1 MANRKLILYTLA
13 VINFTHIVDSM
24 LIMPMG
30 DIFIEEF
37 QISAHKYS
45 YLIMAYAFAAFLSSG
60 MGFFFL
66 DSFDRK
72 KALLFTY
79 IGFSVGTFACA
90 FANTYE
96 LLVAIRFLTGLFG
109 GFIGALV
116 LSIVSDLYKFKERG
130 AAIGIIF
137 AAFSAA
143 SALGIP
149 IGLYL
154 AVVGSWQLPFMI
166 IGVFGLIIT
175 ALIFFLFPS
184 MTSHFESVDKSRTM
198 MDTIRTLT
206 SDSNQVIALLTG
218 FIIILGHFMIIP
230 FISPYMIKNVGLTQL
245 EISYQ
250 FFFGGV
256 ATIISGPLVGRFVDK
271 IGVFKVFLTMLI
283 LSTIPTMLIVTL
295 PEISLP
301 LAVAVV
307 VLFFITASGR
317 MIPANTLISA
327 AASKDNRGSFMSMK
341 SALQQLAIAL
351 ASLISGLIIFIN
363 PEGKFENYPILG
375 IISIAILST
384 TIYLIRKLKVAKDN

>member
-1 MANRKLILYTLA
+1 MVNRKLILYTLA

-60 MGFFFL
+60 LGFFFL
-66 DSFDRK
+66 DTFDRK

-90 FANTYE
+90 FADTYE
-96 LLVAIRFLTGLFG
+96 LLVGIRFLTGLFG

-130 AAIGIIF
+130 TAIGVIF

-154 AVVGSWQLPFMI
+154 AVLGSWQTPFII
-166 IGVFGLIIT
+166 IGSLGFVIT
-175 ALIFFLFPS
+175 VLIFFLFPS
-184 MTSHFESVDKSRTM
+184 MTTHFESVDKSRSM

-206 SDSNQVIALLTG
+206 SDQNQMIALLTG
-218 FIIILGHFMIIP
+218 FIIILGHFLIIP

-256 ATIISGPLVGRFVDK
+256 ATIFSGPLVGRFVDK
-271 IGVFKVFLTMLI
+271 IGVFKVFLTMLL

-295 PEISLP
+295 PESNLI
-301 LAVAVV
+301 LAVFIV
-307 VLFFITASGR
+307 VLFFVTASGR

-327 AASKDNRGSFMSMK
+327 AASQENRGSFMSMK

-363 PEGKFENYPILG
+363 PDGKFENYPILG
-375 IISIAILST
+375 VLSILILST
-384 TIYLIRKLKVAKDN
+384 TIVLIRKLKVAKDN

>member
-1 MANRKLILYTLA
+1 MANRKFILYTLA

-45 YLIMAYAFAAFLSSG
+45 YLIMAYAFAAFLSSS

-79 IGFSVGTFACA
+79 TGFSIGTFACA
-90 FANTYE
+90 YANTYE
-96 LLVAIRFLTGLFG
+96 LLVSIRFLTGLFG

-130 AAIGIIF
+130 TAIGIIF

-154 AVVGSWQLPFMI
+154 AVVGSWQLPFFI
-166 IGVFGLIIT
+166 IGILGLIIT
-175 ALIFFLFPS
+175 CLIFFLFPN
-184 MTSHFESVDKSRTM
+184 MTSHFDSVDKSRSM
-198 MDTIRTLT
+198 LDTIKTLT
-206 SDSNQVIALLTG
+206 RDSNQLLALLTG

-250 FFFGGV
+250 FFFGGI
-256 ATIISGPLVGRFVDK
+256 ATIVSGPLIGRLVDK

-283 LSTIPTMLIVTL
+283 LSSIPTMLIVTL
-295 PEISLP
+295 PESN
-301 LAVAVV
+301 LAVAVTVV

-327 AASKDNRGSFMSMK
+327 AASKENRGSFMSMK

-363 PEGKFENYPILG
+363 PDGKFENYPILG
-375 IISIAILST
+375 ILALVILST
-384 TIYLIRKLKVAKDN
+384 TIVLIRKLKVAKDN

>member
-1 MANRKLILYTLA
+1 MDNRKLILYTLA

-45 YLIMAYAFAAFLSSG
+45 YLIMSYAFAAFLSSV

-79 IGFSVGTFACA
+79 IGFSIGTLACA
-90 FANTYE
+90 FAETYE
-96 LLVAIRFLTGLFG
+96 MLVSIRFLTGLFG

-130 AAIGIIF
+130 TAMGIIF

-154 AVVGSWQLPFMI
+154 AVVGSWHLPFII
-166 IGVFGLIIT
+166 IGILGFIIT
-175 ALIFFLFPS
+175 GLIFFLFPN
-184 MTSHFESVDKSRTM
+184 MTAHFESVNKSRSM
-198 MDTIRTLT
+198 IGTIKILT

-250 FFFGGV
+250 FFFGGI
-256 ATIISGPLVGRFVDK
+256 ATIISGPLIGRFVDK
-271 IGVFKVFLTMLI
+271 IGVFKVFLTMLV
-283 LSTIPTMLIVTL
+283 LSAVPTMLIVTL
-295 PEISLP
+295 PEIP
-301 LAVAVV
+301 LFWAVLVV

-327 AASKDNRGSFMSMK
+327 AASQENRGSFMSMK

-363 PEGKFENYPILG
+363 PDGKFENYPILG
-375 IISIAILST
+375 IIALVILST
-384 TIYLIRKLKVAKDN
+384 TIILIRKLKVAKDN

>member
-1 MANRKLILYTLA
+1 
-13 VINFTHIVDSM
+13 M

-60 MGFFFL
+60 IGFFFL

-79 IGFSVGTFACA
+79 IGFSIGTFACA
-90 FANTYE
+90 FADTYE

-130 AAIGIIF
+130 TAMGIIF

-154 AVVGSWQLPFMI
+154 AVIGSWQLPFII
-166 IGVFGLIIT
+166 IGIFGLIIT
-175 ALIFFLFPS
+175 VLIFFLFPS
-184 MTSHFESVDKSRTM
+184 MTDHYKSVDKSRSM
-198 MDTIRTLT
+198 MDTIKTLT
-206 SDSNQVIALLTG
+206 GDRNQVIALLTG

-256 ATIISGPLVGRFVDK
+256 ATIISGPLIGRFVDK
-271 IGVFKVFLTMLI
+271 IGVFKVFLTMLL
-283 LSTIPTMLIVTL
+283 LSAIPTMIIVTL
-295 PEISLP
+295 PETP
-301 LAVAVV
+301 LFWAVLTVV
-307 VLFFITASGR
+307 FFFVTASGR

-327 AASKDNRGSFMSMK
+327 AASQENRGSFMSMK
-341 SALQQLAIAL
+341 SALQQLAIAI

-375 IISIAILST
+375 ILALAILST
-384 TIYLIRKLKVAKDN
+384 TIYLIRKLNVAKDN

>member
-1 MANRKLILYTLA
+1 
-13 VINFTHIVDSM
+13 
-24 LIMPMG
+24 
-30 DIFIEEF
+30 
-37 QISAHKYS
+37 
-45 YLIMAYAFAAFLSSG
+45 
-60 MGFFFL
+60 
-66 DSFDRK
+66 
-72 KALLFTY
+72 
-79 IGFSVGTFACA
+79 
-90 FANTYE
+90 
-96 LLVAIRFLTGLFG
+96 
-109 GFIGALV
+109 
-116 LSIVSDLYKFKERG
+116 
-130 AAIGIIF
+130 
-137 AAFSAA
+137 
-143 SALGIP
+143 
-149 IGLYL
+149 
-154 AVVGSWQLPFMI
+154 
-166 IGVFGLIIT
+166 
-175 ALIFFLFPS
+175 
-184 MTSHFESVDKSRTM
+184 

>member
-60 MGFFFL
+60 IGFFFL

-79 IGFSVGTFACA
+79 IGFSIGTFACA
-90 FANTYE
+90 FADTYE

-130 AAIGIIF
+130 TAMGIIF

-154 AVVGSWQLPFMI
+154 AVIGSWQLPFII
-166 IGVFGLIIT
+166 IGIFGLIIT
-175 ALIFFLFPS
+175 VLIFFLFPS
-184 MTSHFESVDKSRTM
+184 MTDHYKSVDKSRSM
-198 MDTIRTLT
+198 MDTIKTLT
-206 SDSNQVIALLTG
+206 GDRNQVIALLTG

-256 ATIISGPLVGRFVDK
+256 ATIISGPLIGRFVDK
-271 IGVFKVFLTMLI
+271 IGVFKVFLTMLL
-283 LSTIPTMLIVTL
+283 LSAIPTMIIVTL
-295 PEISLP
+295 PETP
-301 LAVAVV
+301 LFWAVLTVV
-307 VLFFITASGR
+307 FFFVTASGR

-327 AASKDNRGSFMSMK
+327 AASQENRGSFMSMK
-341 SALQQLAIAL
+341 SALQQLAIAI

-375 IISIAILST
+375 ILALAILST
-384 TIYLIRKLKVAKDN
+384 TIYLIRKLNVAKDN

>member
-1 MANRKLILYTLA
+1 
-13 VINFTHIVDSM
+13 M

-45 YLIMAYAFAAFLSSG
+45 YLIMSYAFAAFLSSG
-60 MGFFFL
+60 LGFFFL

-90 FANTYE
+90 FADTYE
-96 LLVAIRFLTGLFG
+96 LLVGIRFLTGLFG

-116 LSIVSDLYKFKERG
+116 LSIVSDLYRFKERG

-154 AVVGSWQLPFMI
+154 AVMGSWQTPFI
-166 IGVFGLIIT
+166 VIGSLGLIIT
-175 ALIFFLFPS
+175 LLIFFLFPK
-184 MTSHFESVDKSRTM
+184 MTSHFESVDKSRSM
-198 MDTIRTLT
+198 LDTIKTLI
-206 SDSNQVIALLTG
+206 SDQNQVIALLTG
-218 FIIILGHFMIIP
+218 FIIILGHFLIIP

-250 FFFGGV
+250 FFFGGI
-256 ATIISGPLVGRFVDK
+256 ATIFSGPLVGRFVDK

-295 PEISLP
+295 PKSNLV
-301 LAVAVV
+301 LAVSIV
-307 VLFFITASGR
+307 VLFFVTASGR

-327 AASKDNRGSFMSMK
+327 AASQENRGSFMSMK

-363 PEGKFENYPILG
+363 PAGEFENYPILG
-375 IISIAILST
+375 ILSILILST
-384 TIYLIRKLKVAKDN
+384 TILLIRKLKVAKDN

>member
-1 MANRKLILYTLA
+1 MVNRKLILYTLA

-24 LIMPMG
+24 LIMPLG

-45 YLIMAYAFAAFLSSG
+45 YLVMAYAFAAFLSSC

-72 KALLFTY
+72 KALLLAYT
-79 IGFSVGTFACA
+79 GFSIGTFACA
-90 FANTYE
+90 FCNTYE
-96 LLVAIRFLTGLFG
+96 LLVSIRFLTGLFG

-116 LSIVSDLYKFKERG
+116 LSIISDLYKFKERG
-130 AAIGIIF
+130 TAMGIVF

-154 AVVGSWQLPFMI
+154 AAIGSWQIPFMI
-166 IGVFGLIIT
+166 LGSLGMVIT
-175 ALIFFLFPS
+175 VLIFFLFPN
-184 MTSHFESVDKSRTM
+184 MTNHFESVDLNRSM
-198 MDTIRTLT
+198 LQTIRTLT
-206 SDSNQVIALLTG
+206 SDSNQLTALLTG
-218 FIIILGHFMIIP
+218 FVVVLGHFIIIP
-230 FISPYMIKNVGLTQL
+230 FISPYMIKNVGLTQM

-256 ATIISGPLVGRFVDK
+256 ATIVSGPLIGRLVDK

-283 LSTIPTMLIVTL
+283 LSIIPTILITTMPTASTFWAIL
-295 PEISLP
+295 
-301 LAVAVV
+301 
-307 VLFFITASGR
+307 VLVMFFVTASGR
-317 MIPANTLISA
+317 MIPANTVITA
-327 AASKDNRGSFMSMK
+327 AASQENRGSFMSMK

-351 ASLISGLIIFIN
+351 ASLLSGLIIFIN
-363 PEGKFENYPILG
+363 PEGRFENYPILG
-375 IISIAILST
+375 VISIVILMT
-384 TIYLIRKLKVAKDN
+384 TILLIKKLKIARDN

>member
-1 MANRKLILYTLA
+1 MVNRKLILYTLA

-24 LIMPMG
+24 LIMPLG

-45 YLIMAYAFAAFLSSG
+45 YLVMAYAFAAFLSSC

-72 KALLFTY
+72 KALLLAYT
-79 IGFSVGTFACA
+79 GFSIGTFACA
-90 FANTYE
+90 FCNTYE
-96 LLVAIRFLTGLFG
+96 LLVSIRFLTGLFG

-116 LSIVSDLYKFKERG
+116 LSIISDLYKFKERG
-130 AAIGIIF
+130 TAMGIVF

-154 AVVGSWQLPFMI
+154 AAIGSWQIPFMI
-166 IGVFGLIIT
+166 LGSLGVVIT
-175 ALIFFLFPS
+175 ILIFFLFPN
-184 MTSHFESVDKSRTM
+184 MTNHFESVDLNRSM
-198 MDTIRTLT
+198 LQTIRTLT
-206 SDSNQVIALLTG
+206 SDSNQLTALLTG
-218 FIIILGHFMIIP
+218 FVVVLGHFIIIP
-230 FISPYMIKNVGLTQL
+230 FISPYMIKNVGLTQM

-256 ATIISGPLVGRFVDK
+256 ATIVSGPLIGRLVDK

-283 LSTIPTMLIVTL
+283 LSIIPTILITTMPTASTFWAIL
-295 PEISLP
+295 
-301 LAVAVV
+301 
-307 VLFFITASGR
+307 VLVMFFVTASGR
-317 MIPANTLISA
+317 MIPANTVITA
-327 AASKDNRGSFMSMK
+327 AASQENRGSFMSMK

-351 ASLISGLIIFIN
+351 ASLLSGLIIFIN
-363 PEGKFENYPILG
+363 PEGRFENYPILG
-375 IISIAILST
+375 VISIVILMT
-384 TIYLIRKLKVAKDN
+384 TILLIKKLKIARDN

>member
-1 MANRKLILYTLA
+1 MANRKFILYTLA

-45 YLIMAYAFAAFLSSG
+45 YLIMAYAFAAFLSSS

-79 IGFSVGTFACA
+79 TGFSIGTFACA
-90 FANTYE
+90 YANTYE
-96 LLVAIRFLTGLFG
+96 LLVSIRFLTGLFG

-130 AAIGIIF
+130 TAIGIIF

-154 AVVGSWQLPFMI
+154 AVIGSWQLPFMI
-166 IGVFGLIIT
+166 IGFLGFIIT
-175 ALIFFLFPS
+175 GLIFFLFPN
-184 MTSHFESVDKSRTM
+184 MTSHFESVDKSRSM
-198 MDTIRTLT
+198 LDTIKTLT
-206 SDSNQVIALLTG
+206 SDSNQVLALLTG

-250 FFFGGV
+250 FFFGGI
-256 ATIISGPLVGRFVDK
+256 ATIVSGPLIGRLVDK

-283 LSTIPTMLIVTL
+283 LSAIPTMLIVTL
-295 PEISLP
+295 PETSLAI
-301 LAVAVV
+301 AVMVV

-327 AASKDNRGSFMSMK
+327 AASQENRGSFMSMK

-363 PEGKFENYPILG
+363 PDGKFENYPILG
-375 IISIAILST
+375 ILALVILST
-384 TIYLIRKLKVAKDN
+384 TIVLIRKLKVAKDN

>member
-1 MANRKLILYTLA
+1 MANRKFILYTLA

-96 LLVAIRFLTGLFG
+96 LLVGIRFLTGLFG

-166 IGVFGLIIT
+166 IGVFGLVIT

>member
-96 LLVAIRFLTGLFG
+96 LLVGIRFLTGLFG